1 MKSKQNISKKDLIIK
16 IILIVIII
24 ILLIHNCSI
33 LKNNKKSKKTSPT
46 GNVNIIEII
55 CDKDDTCVVKND
67 KDNTQNNL
75 STNENKNSNSLDN
88 NINNS
93 NNNEPDNEV
102 INKKSEETGLVIE
115 DKTIS
120 WQKTTQA
127 KIFSNSMYDLHDKIA
142 PESSNTYQ
150 FIVKNG
156 TNYTINYIINF
167 IETNPY
173 NINMKYKLKK
183 NDTYV
188 IDHYVSAS
196 ELNQTGITLNPKKND
211 TYYLEWKWISSSNDT
226 QIGETINA
234 KYELK
239 IEVKA
244 ESNNV

>member
-1 MKSKQNISKKDLIIK
+1 MDNKKKKTIDIAFKIFLI
-16 IILIVIII
+16 IVIIL
-24 ILLIHNCSI
+24 LLIHNCELI
-33 LKNNKKSKKTSPT
+33 KEKNNQKIPT
-46 GNVNIIEII
+46 GNVDIIEIS
-55 CDKDDTCVVKND
+55 CD
-67 KDNTQNNL
+67 KDNTCEETSSNKDRNTKNN
-75 STNENKNSNSLDN
+75 NKNNDN
-88 NINNS
+88 QPT
-93 NNNEPDNEV
+93 NNEDDDEPG
-102 INKKSEETGLVIE
+102 EEIFTVE
-115 DKTIS
+115 DKLIT
-120 WQKTTQA
+120 WNGYKEV
-127 KIFSNSMYDLHDKIA
+127 KIFSNSMYNIEGVIA
-142 PESSNTYQ
+142 PEDSNTYQ